1 MKKKS
6 FINVEDFLFLIIKFP
21 GNYRNTKRE
30 WSNNMFQQLKNG
42 EKLQQ
47 IVRDVEQQIANVHK
61 GVEERIEN
69 NQFRVLRSYQKH
81 RVSDSHFIPTTGYG
95 YDDIGRD
102 TLELIY
108 ADVFGAEAGLVRPQI
123 ISGTHAISIALFG
136 ILRPGDEL
144 LYITGKPYDTLEEI
158 VGIRGNGVGSLK
170 EFGISYDSVELK
182 EEGSINWDAVAK
194 SIKPATKMI
203 GIQRSKGYATRPSF
217 TVAEIKEMIS
227 FVKEIKEDVVVFVD
241 NCYGEFVEEI
251 EPCHVGA
258 DLMAGSLI
266 KNPGGGI
273 AKTGGYIVGK
283 KQYVEACSYRMT
295 SPGIGAEAGA
305 SLYSLQEMYQG
316 FFLAPH
322 VVGQA
327 LKGAVFTAALLEKLG
342 MNSSPKWDSS
352 RTDLIQSV
360 QFDDKDKMIAFCQ
373 AIQFASPINSHVT
386 AYPAYMPGYED
397 DVIMAAGTFI
407 QGASIELTAD
417 GPIRPPYVAYV
428 QGGLTYSHV
437 KMAVCIAVDSLIE
450 KKLIELN

>member
-1 MKKKS
+1 
-6 FINVEDFLFLIIKFP
+6 
-21 GNYRNTKRE
+21 
-30 WSNNMFQQLKNG
+30 MFQQLSQG
-42 EKLQQ
+42 EKLQP
-47 IVRDVEQQIANVHK
+47 IVKEVEQQISEVLKNID
-61 GVEERIEN
+61 ERIDE
-69 NQFRVLRSYQKH
+69 NQFRVLKSFQNFK
-81 RVSDSHFIPTTGYG
+81 VSDSHFIPSTGYG

-102 TLELIY
+102 TLEEIY
-108 ADVFGAEAGLVRPQI
+108 AEVFGGEAGLVRPQI

-136 ILRPGDEL
+136 VLRPGDEL
-144 LYITGKPYDTLEEI
+144 MYITGKPYDTLEEI
-158 VGIRGNGVGSLK
+158 VGIRGTGSGSLK
-170 EFGISYDSVELK
+170 EFGIGYNSIPLNED
-182 EEGSINWDAVAK
+182 GSINYPEVEKA
-194 SIKPATKMI
+194 IRPNTKMI

-217 TVAEIKEMIS
+217 TIEQIEEMIQ
-227 FVKEIKEDVVVFVD
+227 FVKKVKPDAIVFVD
-241 NCYGEFVEEI
+241 NCYGEFVEDL

-283 KQYVEACSYRMT
+283 KEWVEACSYRMT

-327 LKGAVFTAALLEKLG
+327 VKGAVFTAALLERLG
-342 MNSSPKWDSS
+342 MNSNPQWDSK

-360 QFDDKDKMIAFCQ
+360 QFDEKEKMVAFCQ
-373 AIQFASPINSHVT
+373 AIQFASPVNSHVT

-437 KMAVCIAVDSLIE
+437 KMAVCIALNHLLEKGLIQ
-450 KKLIELN
+450 IN

>member
-1 MKKKS
+1 MFNYLKHGAVLAPMVKK
-6 FINVEDFLFLIIKFP
+6 
-21 GNYRNTKRE
+21 
-30 WSNNMFQQLKNG
+30 
-42 EKLQQ
+42 
-47 IVRDVEQQIANVHK
+47 
-61 GVEERIEN
+61 VEEKIKDVHEAIERQSEA
-69 NQFRVLRSYQKH
+69 NQFRVLQSFQKH

-102 TLELIY
+102 TLEEIY
-108 ADVFGAEAGLVRPQI
+108 ADVFGGEAGLVRPQI

-136 ILRPGDEL
+136 VLRPGDEL

-158 VGIRGNGVGSLK
+158 VGIRGSGVGSLK
-170 EFGISYDSVELK
+170 EFKIDYQTVDLRENGKIDF
-182 EEGSINWDAVAK
+182 DAVKNAITPK
-194 SIKPATKMI
+194 TKMI

-217 TVAEIKEMIS
+217 TLTEIEEMIT
-227 FVKEIKEDVVVFVD
+227 FVKSLKEDVVIFVD
-241 NCYGEFVEEI
+241 NCYGEFVEEL
-251 EPCHVGA
+251 EPCHIGA

-283 KQYVEACSYRMT
+283 KSLVEACSYRMT

-327 LKGAVFTAALLEKLG
+327 LKGAVFTSAFLQELG
-342 MNSSPKWDSS
+342 LQTNPSWNSK

-360 QFDDKDKMIAFCQ
+360 QFDDAKLMVAFCQ
-373 AIQFASPINSHVT
+373 AIQYASPINSHVT
-386 AYPAYMPGYED
+386 PYPNYMPGYED

-407 QGASIELTAD
+407 QGASIELSAD
-417 GPIRPPYVAYV
+417 GPIRAPYVAYV
-428 QGGLTYSHV
+428 QGGLTYAHV
-437 KMAVCIAVDSLIE
+437 KIAICSAIDSL
-450 KKLIELN
+450 LDQELLSIIVN

>member
-1 MKKKS
+1 
-6 FINVEDFLFLIIKFP
+6 
-21 GNYRNTKRE
+21 
-30 WSNNMFQQLKNG
+30 MFTHLKNG
-42 EKLQQ
+42 QRLQPLVSE
-47 IVRDVEQQIANVHK
+47 IEQQIAGIHK
-61 GVEERIEN
+61 KIDERIDI
-69 NQFRVLRSYQKH
+69 NQFRVLQSFQKH

-95 YDDIGRD
+95 YDDAGRE
-102 TLELIY
+102 TLEKIY
-108 ADVFGAEAGLVRPQI
+108 AEVFGAEAGLVRPQI
-123 ISGTHAISIALFG
+123 ISGTHAISISLFG

-158 VGIRGNGVGSLK
+158 VGIRGTGNGSLK
-170 EFGISYDSVELK
+170 EFGISYDSVDLTEDG
-182 EEGSINWDAVAK
+182 EINWSAVEKA
-194 SIKPATKMI
+194 IKPETKMI
-203 GIQRSKGYATRPSF
+203 GIQRSKGYGTRPSF
-217 TVAEIKEMIS
+217 TVEQIGEMVKL
-227 FVKEIKEDVVVFVD
+227 VKEIKSDVVVFVD
-241 NCYGEFVEEI
+241 NCYGEFVEEL

-283 KQYVEACSYRMT
+283 EEYVESCSYRMT

-316 FFLAPH
+316 FFMAPH
-322 VVGQA
+322 IVAQA
-327 LKGAVFTAALLEKLG
+327 LKGAVFTAAMLERLG
-342 MNSSPKWDSS
+342 MNSLPKWDAE
-352 RTDLIQSV
+352 RTDLIQAV
-360 QFDDKDKMIAFCQ
+360 QFDDREKMVAFCQ
-373 AIQFASPINSHVT
+373 AIQYASPINSHVT

-437 KMAVCIAVDSLIE
+437 KMAVCIALDSLIE
-450 KKLIELN
+450 KGLIL

>member
-1 MKKKS
+1 M
-6 FINVEDFLFLIIKFP
+6 F
-21 GNYRNTKRE
+21 NY
-30 WSNNMFQQLKNG
+30 LKHG
-42 EKLQQ
+42 AELAPMVAK
-47 IVRDVEQQIANVHK
+47 
-61 GVEERIEN
+61 VEEKIKEVHEAIERQSEA
-69 NQFRVLRSYQKH
+69 NQFRVLQSFQKH

-102 TLELIY
+102 TLEEIY
-108 ADVFGAEAGLVRPQI
+108 ADVFGGEAGLVRPQI

-136 ILRPGDEL
+136 VLRPGDEL
-144 LYITGKPYDTLEEI
+144 VYITGKPYDTLEEI
-158 VGIRGNGVGSLK
+158 VGIRGSGIGSLK
-170 EFGISYDSVELK
+170 EFQIGYKTVDLRENGEIDF
-182 EEGSINWDAVAK
+182 DAVKNAITHK
-194 SIKPATKMI
+194 TKMI

-217 TVAEIKEMIS
+217 TIAEIEEMIT
-227 FVKEIKEDVVVFVD
+227 FVKSLKEDVVIFVD
-241 NCYGEFVEEI
+241 NCYGEFVEEL

-283 KQYVEACSYRMT
+283 KSLVEACSYRMT

-327 LKGAVFTAALLEKLG
+327 LKGAVFTSSFLEELG
-342 MNSSPKWDSS
+342 LQTNPSWNST

-360 QFDDKDKMIAFCQ
+360 QFDDAKLMVAFCQ
-373 AIQFASPINSHVT
+373 AIQYASPINSHVT
-386 AYPAYMPGYED
+386 PYPNYMPGYED

-407 QGASIELTAD
+407 QGASIELSAD
-417 GPIRPPYVAYV
+417 GPIRAPFVAYV

-437 KMAVCIAVDSLIE
+437 KIAICSAIDSL
-450 KKLIELN
+450 LDQELLSINS

>member
-1 MKKKS
+1 
-6 FINVEDFLFLIIKFP
+6 
-21 GNYRNTKRE
+21 
-30 WSNNMFQQLKNG
+30 MFQQLAFR
-42 EKLQQ
+42 EKLQP
-47 IVRDVEQQIANVHK
+47 IVNEVEKRIASVLQ
-61 GVEERIEN
+61 EIDLRIDD
-69 NQFRVLRSYQKH
+69 NQYRVLSSYQNH

-95 YDDIGRD
+95 YDDNGRD
-102 TLELIY
+102 TLEKIY
-108 ADVFGAEAGLVRPQI
+108 AEVFGGEEGLVRPQI

-136 ILRPGDEL
+136 VLRPGDEL

-158 VGIRGNGVGSLK
+158 VGIRGKGTGSLK
-170 EFGISYDSVELK
+170 DFGISYNSVDLLWGTSVDFEK
-182 EEGSINWDAVAK
+182 VK
-194 SIKPATKMI
+194 KMIKPNTKMI

-217 TVAEIKEMIS
+217 TIAQIEEMIS
-227 FVKEIKEDVVVFVD
+227 FIKEIKPDVVVFVD
-241 NCYGEFVEEI
+241 NCYGEFVEAM

-283 KQYVEACSYRMT
+283 KELVEACSYRMT
-295 SPGIGAEAGA
+295 SPGVGAEAGA

-327 LKGAVFTAALLEKLG
+327 LKGAVFTAAMLEQFG
-342 MNSSPKWDSS
+342 MNSYPKWSDK

-360 QFDDKDKMIAFCQ
+360 QFEDEEKMVAFCQ

-386 AYPAYMPGYED
+386 PYASYMPGYEN

-437 KMAVCIAVDSLIE
+437 KIAICIALNRLLE
-450 KKLIELN
+450 KKLVTIQ

>member
-1 MKKKS
+1 
-6 FINVEDFLFLIIKFP
+6 
-21 GNYRNTKRE
+21 
-30 WSNNMFQQLKNG
+30 MFQQLSQG
-42 EKLQQ
+42 EKLQP
-47 IVRDVEQQIANVHK
+47 IVKEVEQQIS
-61 GVEERIEN
+61 GVLKNIEERIDE
-69 NQFRVLRSYQKH
+69 NQFRVLKSFQNFK
-81 RVSDSHFIPTTGYG
+81 VSDSHFMPSTGYG

-102 TLELIY
+102 TLENIY
-108 ADVFGAEAGLVRPQI
+108 AEVFGGEAGLVRPQI

-136 ILRPGDEL
+136 VLRPGDEL

-158 VGIRGNGVGSLK
+158 VGIRGTGNGSLK
-170 EFGISYDSVELK
+170 EFGIGYNSIPLNED
-182 EEGSINWDAVAK
+182 GSINYPAIEKA
-194 SIKPATKMI
+194 IKPSTKMI

-217 TVAEIKEMIS
+217 TIEQIEEMIK
-227 FVKEIKEDVVVFVD
+227 FVKEIKPDAVIFVD
-241 NCYGEFVEEI
+241 NCYGEFVEDR

-273 AKTGGYIVGK
+273 AKTGGYIVGRK
-283 KQYVEACSYRMT
+283 KWVEACSYRMT

-342 MNSSPKWDSS
+342 MNSNPKWDRK

-360 QFDDKDKMIAFCQ
+360 QFDDKEKMVAFCQ
-373 AIQFASPINSHVT
+373 AIQFASPVNSHVT

-437 KMAVCIAVDSLIE
+437 KMAVCIALNQLLE
-450 KKLIELN
+450 KGLVQIN

>member
-1 MKKKS
+1 
-6 FINVEDFLFLIIKFP
+6 
-21 GNYRNTKRE
+21 
-30 WSNNMFQQLKNG
+30 MFHLLQHGEVIEPIVHKIE
-42 EKLQQ
+42 EKLQESFQ
-47 IVRDVEQQIANVHK
+47 QVDASVET
-61 GVEERIEN
+61 
-69 NQFRVLRSYQKH
+69 NQFRVLKSFQGN
-81 RVSDSHFIPTTGYG
+81 RVSDSHFNPSTGYG

-102 TLELIY
+102 TLEKIY
-108 ADVFGAEAGLVRPQI
+108 AEVFGGEAGLVRPQI

-136 ILRPGDEL
+136 VLRPGDDL

-158 VGIRGNGVGSLK
+158 VGIRGSGVGSLK
-170 EFGISYDSVELK
+170 EYNIGYKTIDLKNNRGIDWE
-182 EEGSINWDAVAK
+182 AVSNAMT
-194 SIKPATKMI
+194 PTTKMI

-217 TVAEIKEMIS
+217 TIEEIKEMIR
-227 FVKEIKEDVVVFVD
+227 FVKEIKPDVVVFVD
-241 NCYGEFVEEI
+241 NCYGEFVELE

-283 KQYVEACSYRMT
+283 KELVEACSYRMT

-327 LKGAVFTAALLEKLG
+327 LKGAMFTAAFLEELG
-342 MNSSPKWDSS
+342 MNTSPSWDAH

-360 QFDDKDKMIAFCQ
+360 QFDDKEKMIAFCQ
-373 AIQFASPINSHVT
+373 AIQYASPVNSHVT
-386 AYPAYMPGYED
+386 PYANYMPGYED

-417 GPIRPPYVAYV
+417 GPIRAPYVAYV

-437 KMAVCIAVDSLIE
+437 KIAVCSAVDHLISKGLME
-450 KKLIELN
+450 